1 MLHETLIHRVDA
13 QNAGA
18 AATSGGE
25 DLETSIAAD
34 GVDEMICGF
43 ARRYTKTLRG
53 RQRATL
59 AFTATDTGQRWWAQ
73 ISSDA
78 PQFGRGTSPA
88 PADTEERANSGEL
101 LLLLWNRRQADGLT
115 IEGRTDVLDT
125 WAREAHL

>member
-59 AFTATDTGQRWWAQ
+59 AFTATDTGQRW
-73 ISSDA
+73 
-78 PQFGRGTSPA
+78 
-88 PADTEERANSGEL
+88 
-101 LLLLWNRRQADGLT
+101 
-115 IEGRTDVLDT
+115 
-125 WAREAHL
+125 